1 MTFDRRRSE
10 LRLAACAASIY
21 LVSIMKTKLQN
32 LTHTTAEI
40 QKRDRRDAYPAPFC
54 RILVGD
60 CRDLVSLDH

>member
-32 LTHTTAEI
+32 LTHTTVF
-40 QKRDRRDAYPAPFC
+40 PGN
-54 RILVGD
+54 V
-60 CRDLVSLDH
+60 